1 MKRNYF
7 LLALIPLIFCGCHN
21 NDYSSIGSN
30 QCVVRAKVY
39 PFCKIDLIS
48 TEIDKDSFYKYKD
61 TAEKNANKVYIN
73 NSISSSASLYAGAK
87 IIAGNPN
94 LNTKGIRYYY
104 VETVKSKV
112 PFNFLANAALTDI
125 DIYGS
130 LIMSKNND
138 MNIYNNLTI
147 IYLKKGTKYSDAID
161 ICSKEYSEKVNDAI
175 QSINSTN

>member
-39 PFCKIDLIS
+39 PFCKIDLIV

-87 IIAGNPN
+87 VIAGNPYS
-94 LNTKGIRYYY
+94 NTKGIRYYY
-104 VETVKSKV
+104 IETVKSKV
-112 PFNFLANAALTDI
+112 PFNFLANDALADI
-125 DIYGS
+125 DMYGS

-147 IYLKKGTKYSDAID
+147 IYLKKGTKYSDVID
-161 ICSKEYSEKVNDAI
+161 IGSKEYSEKVNDAI
-175 QSINSTN
+175 QSISGTN